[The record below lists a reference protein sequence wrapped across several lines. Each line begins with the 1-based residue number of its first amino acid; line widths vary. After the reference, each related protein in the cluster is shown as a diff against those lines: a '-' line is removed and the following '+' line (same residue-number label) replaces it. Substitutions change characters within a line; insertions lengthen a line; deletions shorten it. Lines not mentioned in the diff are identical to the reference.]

1 MSGFKGF
8 SPKDENDEFK
18 LYVNTNEINK
28 LIKSY
33 KKIKKYQKSSMHEIT
48 KLSGKQTSVDRLVGE
63 YGIDSQAFE

>member
-8 SPKDENDEFK
+8 SPKDENDEFN
-18 LYVNTNEINK
+18 LYVSTNEINK

-48 KLSGKQTSVDRLVGE
+48 KLSGKETSIDRLVGE

>member
-8 SPKDENDEFK
+8 SPKDEHDEFK
-18 LYVNTNEINK
+18 LYVNKNEIDK

-48 KLSGKQTSVDRLVGE
+48 KLSGNETSVDRLIDE
-63 YGIDSQAFE
+63 YGIDSKAFE